1 MNYEE
6 WKKDYLS
13 KNPQHCHFSD
23 WELRA
28 EFSSFAP
35 AKQKIA
41 SSQTNLS
48 VASTKDI
55 ETNLSVASTKDIET
69 KLDELNEN
77 LKFFKRYIF
86 LITIALFV
94 MISWTALVV
103 TGKWWKWFNFL
114 F

>member
-55 ETNLSVASTKDIET
+55 ET

-94 MISWTALVV
+94 MISWTALGE

>member
-13 KNPQHCHFSD
+13 KNPKHSHFSD

-55 ETNLSVASTKDIET
+55 ET
-69 KLDELNEN
+69 KLDELNKN
-77 LKFFKRYIF
+77 LKFFKRYIV

-94 MISWTALVV
+94 MISWTALGV

>member
-55 ETNLSVASTKDIET
+55 ET

-94 MISWTALVV
+94 MISWTAFGL